1 MATLVC
7 VCVAKM
13 FGSQCSH
20 VHNTILFFR
29 KIIFTNPAFASSWR
43 LPSRRQP
50 ASRSPWVQESLSP
63 WVGGWPL
70 LYRLYG
76 LYSLHCTLMAPSSSQ
91 FMAGVNRSLFSA
103 PARHCSPSS
112 HRTFGIIHKNEQRWW
127 TLNNTQYK
135 TSSASI
141 KLMMYL
147 YLYLLFIS

>member
-13 FGSQCSH
+13 FSSH
-20 VHNTILFFR
+20 VHNTIFFFR
-29 KIIFTNPAFASSWR
+29 KIIFTNPASAS
-43 LPSRRQP
+43 SRRQP
-50 ASRSPWVQESLSP
+50 ASRSPWVHESLSP

-70 LYRLYG
+70 LYRLYR

-103 PARHCSPSS
+103 PTRHCSPSS

-127 TLNNTQYK
+127 SLNNTQYK